1 MKTFNKVK
9 SLPWIIISTVF
20 IILTLSCEIGL
31 GPAVDTEP
39 PRLEISTPS
48 PDAVIRGDFKI
59 GGNWSDDGTIESVVV
74 TMKRTDG
81 LGTSLE
87 FAAEYKE
94 GENDNLNTWGC
105 VINPLATKTL
115 LDGNYIAQVD
125 ITDAGKH
132 TTTKTVQFTIDNT
145 PPVIVLQR
153 PSTKADA
160 TQPDSYG
167 QKFTLEGQAA
177 DDNSISQIELQV
189 FSDKECTNRIHT
201 VPLTNVPNSINLDVA
216 EFAENVENVYS
227 QIYGSTTKDGEKG
240 FFCKIVAYDGAAYY
254 PSDGNQTP
262 EDLKGNS
269 TDIYY
274 LYEDIA
280 TSILS
285 TTKLPEVYHILS
297 GVYDLSSDSPRSTAV
312 SSNTVKDNLAKNQL
326 KVGSFTLNPENNPTF
341 TVAGKEPLVRNE
353 EGTIA
358 FTGGDY
364 DITNGSQIIMEVTP
378 GLDSIPLD
386 GNSLKIYFIE
396 CDDFGKAK
404 SDATKVYPSTEVK
417 KSGTTYKFTVS
428 IAKVDGLI
436 IGKNYLCG
444 VEGYDEKKNSVVSS
458 DSRGYGFHFT
468 TSGAAPGLTIT
479 KPEEGSVTL
488 SKGKTLL
495 IEGTTTV
502 EAGVPV
508 ITIVDNKE
516 TKKTITFTE
525 SQATEDEDKK
535 LVYKFSAEIPFEGT
549 SAYHELDIISDI
561 EGIKTTRSKTVSYDC
576 DAPVIKINAVSPIV
590 EKSDENGQSD
600 GKKYLNGEVQITF
613 SLTDDFSFIDTTT
626 NKPYFELWQ
635 NDVKKYTGSFTST
648 NSTVT
653 ETVKVDT
660 KKLTDK
666 ADLEIKVF
674 AWDRAG
680 NKSEYSSAEDGIVYS
695 IDQSTDKPIITPKS
709 NINFTLKTEEAIKN
723 ASNNENKISVGGT
736 ASFTVTDD
744 DGIDYIAVYSQIKDA
759 SGKITETPY
768 SRYPNSGSS
777 KETQTP
783 YSFNLPSETGYYSY
797 RLEVKDIITTN
808 ADENNNQ
815 EYEFMIKVT
824 SPAPTI
830 ELQSVEVVSA
840 NNSDINDGYIGVGGS
855 FINTITIESLESP
868 FILLEKKDSGEYK
881 KVEDIELKNNN
892 EGKYCFERT
901 VSPTITTTYY
911 YKVEDSNGQSSNEKS
926 VKCKVD
932 NSDPV
937 LGSITLPGNQDTK
950 ATSFGFTGTAS
961 DEGSGVEKIRLTIS
975 DGTITHTEDAVGTT
989 NWICQVTYGSEEW
1002 KNIFTTEGEKTVTI
1016 KAFDKVGNSTTTT
1029 ETFTYDT
1036 ANPTIEIDK
1045 ASFREFMPKS
1055 GLTVPVTVEDSYKLK
1070 ELSVIQVFKG
1080 KDEEGKDK
1088 EEKSTKTIPVYGK
1101 ELNGDIKI
1109 PFGENVDYIE
1119 PTDGE
1124 YTYIFKVTDDVGN
1137 VTETTFGPVKYDDT
1151 KPEITILNPSGKTG
1165 ENAIDSTS
1173 YKFEGTVEEKNLF
1186 GIYYKIP
1193 KENEASLKA
1202 PTYEN
1207 QDGWTQVSV
1216 SGSGTS
1222 WNFYQ
1227 SFCKGDETETEGIL
1241 KEGSYTVYLYAIDK
1255 AANVSDECKTTF
1267 DVDLSAPTIT
1277 KKLEATNTTDTN
1289 ASIIYFNG
1297 DINLSITVDDTNG
1310 LHENPV
1316 EIKIDSKPYD
1326 VTKGEEENVVY
1337 TATVPETDFTEG
1349 KQKTIEITATDI
1361 VGKTTKEIY
1370 IVCLDNTAP
1379 TIEVISPTKNESV
1392 ITDTKQFRGNVS
1404 DTLSG
1409 VNAKSVT
1416 YKLTRIYNGQNTEEE
1431 VHSGTISLTGESFN
1445 IQDFKL
1451 YKDANDIKEGTLYL
1465 YINAED
1471 NLGTKAPESKI
1482 TFYYDKGAPEL
1493 DVMEITSP
1501 TNSSV
1506 KVEGK
1511 CWDSNEIEKLDI
1523 YIDSEETPRGTE
1535 TFKDAKPT
1543 KEPDNNNFKFNF
1555 VTGSSNSEDPMYLKD
1570 GEHTIKIVA
1579 KDIAGNEKQETRT
1592 VLVDT
1597 VKPTGQFKTPTP
1609 AYIDKQDENKYWYN
1623 KTSIALTGTIEDTG
1637 AEKTSGIK
1645 SVKYRVK
1652 SNDDLDNGS
1661 DLNFSST
1668 AWNGTITELEQGS
1681 NTVYIRITDNAGNYF
1696 DIQTTFYVDSEA
1708 PNAIT
1713 VESVDG
1719 VQNSESVTINPEYEK
1734 LTNGKKAIE
1743 IIVSASD
1750 ISTAEGDNTGLAD
1763 GAITITRIGSYRTTI
1778 TSITNESGEFQLTI
1792 PVYDK
1797 DSNPYTSG
1805 VVKATV
1811 KDNAGNVSSEIDLFT
1826 IKLDNKYPTV
1836 KIDTPL
1842 DADSTQTGT
1851 QVNKTITLTGMVS
1864 DDNGISNGSVS
1875 LEYSELNGTWTE
1887 WKSITEKYNNTVTV
1901 NDTVWTTTLDTT
1913 KFTDK
1918 SSIKLR
1924 AVATDIAGNTGN
1936 SGEKTDGSQY
1946 TNEIE
1951 LKIDQNSDRPVIT
1964 INNVTLTGMTSSK
1977 SIGFA
1982 DKKIYGIVTD
1992 DDGLDS
1998 TSPLFI
2004 SLDNGITWKEVA
2016 VSNGSFTFEL
2026 EDGKQTVLFKV
2037 KDFAK
2042 SEFVSSESE
2051 GNVLATPKLTDGTNQ
2066 FGYENGST
2074 ALYLTIDTENPSV
2087 ESVRFK
2093 LSSDATSDWSTA
2105 ISSQKFGGDD
2115 AHNKFI
2121 LEQTAGDINGIK
2133 SVKVDIASDS
2143 GDQEGAVYEY
2153 DATKSED
2160 YTETNGIKYYSWKTG
2175 DIDVSKFV
2183 TGSRSV
2189 NVTVSDGIRET
2200 VTKLSINIDNTAPT
2214 LSVESHT
2221 ENEQIRTTFLLKG
2234 IINDGDVGTT
2244 LEILPTESKD
2254 VPADWSEAKLLSGT
2268 TSMTWRA
2275 YFDGDADDEYT
2286 HLAKPK
2292 DLFVELYGKS
2302 CGITI
2307 DPNGAIVDKTTGNKY
2322 RTIQPFYFH
2331 FRVKDS
2337 LGNTNASYCFT
2348 LKVDPQGDI
2357 PVITQISPAENEKT
2371 QSGTIRFSGSAE
2383 DDKTIVGL
2391 YIEIDPQYDG
2401 TTFTPWSDTHTPP
2414 NGQAPSEIF
2423 GTGDYTN
2430 NPYEPIT
2437 SKLNNV
2443 TTPSTIYGVYIGNSL
2458 SWNIAI
2464 NKNGELNGVKNTGS
2478 NSISNNTVAVRFY
2491 AVDVNGNI
2499 SEPTTPFVFEV
2510 DSDAPKIGSSVPFYL
2525 YQYNSD
2531 SSIKAAVEYTEGMW
2545 IKGKWYLVG
2554 SVEDES
2560 GIKTVKVDSNDI
2572 KNNCDSKKWS
2582 TTEGYITKYEVGN
2595 DTENAA
2601 GEISIELETTDADN
2615 KSSSKIFKFKYDN
2628 KAPELAKPGDEFYK
2642 ITKKVQ
2648 NENGF
2653 YTIKSSVTEAN
2664 SGFER
2669 VVFYF
2674 KRTIDNYHYVYD
2686 SYLSKKDDDVYDSY
2700 LSKKDDENKL
2710 SYDGASPDVTY
2721 DASTGL
2727 YWKES
2732 RISEING
2739 ATITLESENPNA
2751 HSGGIARI
2759 GETIYRIKS
2768 VNGKEVIL
2776 EGNPSNDF
2784 KTIQFAIGHVV
2795 DHSGSESVG
2804 TKDSKVNGYYTDSPD
2819 DDGDNMIETV
2829 STTGSRTIWSASV
2842 NSRNI
2847 PDGEIEI
2854 HYVAFDKAGNTA
2866 HGVVATKNITDSSIS
2881 VIDYESGKPVSIAN
2895 NAPRLAG
2902 VRIWTDYNGNGKED
2916 SGESETKYNR
2926 EKTFQ
2931 IADSSGNVEGTY
2943 KAREVTDLLIISG
2956 NNNDY
2961 SDSTSG
2967 SSFMTIRDTT
2977 KFYPELVGGN
2987 GALYYSYNIGTV
2999 DNFKNNSEYI
3009 MSDYEATPAEGQT
3022 TTLGEGKDQGE
3033 EYFALDTQET
3043 EYVDS
3048 YETTGGIEFNKSN
3061 FGNENGKISSNGL
3074 YWFEYIIY
3082 DSTEGCAKWDKSST
3096 GITGRLSATMRIAL
3110 NVDYF
3115 DQTKPTATIRPFY
3128 WNSKTDNSVAWDST
3142 DTTKPLGHIELEG
3155 DLTSDIKNYK
3165 VGSTTLGEDPKV
3177 SGKII
3182 ARGEISDNIRLKQL
3196 YAKFETHS
3204 GLSTYTL
3211 VAEYENG
3218 TWVGKS
3224 GTGWSCS
3231 VEDVYVSND
3240 GHQAEWALTI
3250 DTDYIGNKAALD
3262 KALTVF
3268 AVDNRGT
3275 GKTTIGKNEITG
3287 NTSYSSDK
3295 VQTTKNLPTA
3305 YYQMDIVPY
3314 VTGVKT
3320 SLSGLDRKTPSK
3332 FDRTALGH
3340 YPVRIVTKTQSGSTI
3355 VAETVTFEGF
3365 NLGSNT
3371 ELKVDSL
3378 KTEDDS
3384 TTGGK
3389 SAKYVPVVNGISAI
3403 NNMNNNN
3410 AKGSYEGDI
3419 GDDGSYYDKNNYAY
3433 NRQPNNA
3440 NNNRLTDDIIFDVW
3454 EFNSAAA
3461 VPISG
3466 KIEQPVM
3473 KIRPTDGKIG
3483 FAFVNGPLYFSMG
3496 GSSTSQ
3502 DYSYQYWMASYDF
3515 FTSVGFTYD
3524 DAGNS
3529 WGVAA
3534 GGDINEDHAD
3544 KFQLMS
3550 SKWGLANKTKDG
3562 SYSASNSRRLESIG
3576 MKGTKINTTDTT
3588 NYYDKQRIKSPSL
3601 ATAVHDGKTNLYMA
3615 YYDAMNDEL
3624 RFKAGKE
3631 YTNDNERLNLR
3642 GVICQIL
3649 YADNLGEGGWS
3660 GVWIDKPTVTIQ
3672 DGDYVII
3679 CDANG
3684 EPINNNSGKKVVYT
3698 LNGYYDNNS
3707 GKTAFN
3713 VKNGYNVQ
3721 KPFPKGFGRNEY
3733 TSNDDNSLRYPKESV
3748 YVKIVQPDL
3757 CDFRDFDTEKA
3768 PYSYRNSTVNIVAG
3782 DGADKGAGEY
3792 VSLGV
3797 VPGTAADNDVV
3808 VITWYDTNAR
3818 TLYYSYNTTPLTDRR
3833 GKINKEGAED
3843 RGWSEPMAVFSG
3855 NEDHE
3860 YAGEYCKIAV
3870 DKNGGIHIAAY
3881 DPVNLDLVYAYAS
3894 SYSSSFT
3901 TCVVDS
3907 NGVVGSNLTLDVALE
3922 NGNAVPF
3929 IGYYATSCIKP
3940 KYARFVG
3947 GSLSGDI
3954 DGSKNDE
3961 VTGKWEIS
3969 VVPTS
3974 SIIEMQ
3980 SNQHNDINIGVWKNS
3995 GAITNSTTGGSS
4007 TNNQPS
4013 SYSSVSNG
4021 QIYGNGTKNP
4031 VLGYAIKYGSSS
4043 DTIETAQMK

>member
-9 SLPWIIISTVF
+9 SVPWIIISTVF

-39 PRLEISTPS
+39 PRLEISTPK

-94 GENDNLNTWGC
+94 GENDNLNVWSC
-105 VINPLATKTL
+105 LINPIATSSQL

-189 FSDKECTNRIHT
+189 YSDKECTNLIHT

-269 TDIYY
+269 TYIYY

-297 GVYDLSSDSPRSTAV
+297 GVYDLSSDSSRSTAV

-396 CDDFGKAK
+396 CDDSGKAK

-436 IGKNYLCG
+436 IGKNYLCS

-535 LVYKFSAEIPFEGT
+535 LVYKFSAEIPFEDT

-590 EKSDENGQSD
+590 EKSDENGQLD

-695 IDQSTDKPIITPKS
+695 IDQSTDKPSITPKS
-709 NINFTLKTEEAIKN
+709 NINFALNSVGAINDKN
-723 ASNNENKISVGGT
+723 NSANANKISAGSTV
-736 ASFTVTDD
+736 SFVITDD
-744 DGIDYIAVYSQIKDA
+744 DGIEYIEVNLLSKDENGNIIK
-759 SGKITETPY
+759 EELV

-808 ADENNNQ
+808 ADDNNKK
-815 EYEFMIKVT
+815 EYQFMIKAT

-830 ELQSVEVVSA
+830 ELQSAEVASE

-855 FINTITIESLESP
+855 FTNTITIKSTEAP
-868 FILLEKKDSGEYK
+868 FTVYRKASQEAKYGQPIAEELYDTKY
-881 KVEDIELKNNN
+881 EDK
-892 EGKYCFERT
+892 
-901 VSPTITTTYY
+901 VSPTETTTYY
-911 YKVEDSNGQSSNEKS
+911 YKVIDANGQTSNEKTID
-926 VKCKVD
+926 CKVD
-932 NSDPV
+932 TTAPE
-937 LGSITLPGNQDTK
+937 ITPGALPGKQDTK
-950 ATSFGFTGTAS
+950 ATSFGFKGTAS
-961 DEGSGVEKIRLTIS
+961 DSESGVKQISLTIS
-975 DGTITHTEDAVGTT
+975 DGANKSKLVTAVGTS
-989 NWICQVTYGSEEW
+989 NWIYQLTYDSDEW
-1002 KNIFTTEGEKTVTI
+1002 KEIFGSNEGEKKVTLEVV
-1016 KAFDKVGNSTTTT
+1016 DNVGNVTKQ
-1029 ETFTYDT
+1029 EWGTFVY
-1036 ANPTIEIDK
+1036 DK
-1045 ASFREFMPKS
+1045 ADPEIEVDKSSFRSFMTS
-1055 GLTVPVTVEDSYKLK
+1055 DGLTIPVTVKDSYKLK
-1070 ELSVIQVFKG
+1070 KIEVTQKFTS
-1080 KDEEGKDK
+1080 DDASSSSE
-1088 EEKSTKTIPVYGK
+1088 STKTKIINLESK
-1101 ELNGDIKI
+1101 DLKTITENIKI
-1109 PFGENVDYIE
+1109 PFNESGESVTPDNGKYFYTFTVYDSVDNSTAISQL
-1119 PTDGE
+1119 
-1124 YTYIFKVTDDVGN
+1124 
-1137 VTETTFGPVKYDDT
+1137 GPVSFDNE
-1151 KPEITILNPSGKTG
+1151 KPVIQITNPNNKTG
-1165 ENAIDSTS
+1165 KDAISSTS
-1173 YKFEGTVEEKNLF
+1173 YKFEGTIDEDYLYGLYYQIIEKND
-1186 GIYYKIP
+1186 P
-1193 KENEASLKA
+1193 APNA
-1202 PTYEN
+1202 PTYDN
-1207 QDGWTQVSV
+1207 HDGWKEISV
-1216 SGSGTS
+1216 SGNS
-1222 WNFYQ
+1222 WSFYQ
-1227 SFCKGDETETEGIL
+1227 IFSEGTNSSASADTF
-1241 KEGSYTVYLYAIDK
+1241 KEGSYDIYLYAIDK

-1310 LHENPV
+1310 LQENPV
-1316 EIKIDSKPYD
+1316 EIKIDSKTYD

-1361 VGKTTKEIY
+1361 VGKTTTETY

-1409 VNAKSVT
+1409 VNAESVT

-1555 VTGSSNSEDPMYLKD
+1555 VTGSSNSKDSMYLKD

-1661 DLNFSST
+1661 DLNFTST

-1734 LTNGKKAIE
+1734 LTNGKTAIE

-1778 TSITNESGEFQLTI
+1778 TSKNESGKFQLTI

-1864 DDNGISNGSVS
+1864 DDNGISNDSVS

-2004 SLDNGITWKEVA
+2004 SLDNGTTWKEVA

-2275 YFDGDADDEYT
+2275 YFDGEADDEYT

-2307 DPNGAIVDKTTGNKY
+2307 DPSGAIVDKTTGNKY

-2572 KNNCDSKKWS
+2572 KNNCDSRKWS

-2595 DTENAA
+2595 DAENAA

-2686 SYLSKKDDDVYDSY
+2686 SYLSKKDVA
-2700 LSKKDDENKL
+2700 NKL

-2732 RISEING
+2732 RISEIHG

-2866 HGVVATKNITDSSIS
+2866 HGVVTTKNITDSSIS

-3009 MSDYEATPAEGQT
+3009 MSGYEATPEEGKT
-3022 TTLGEGKDQGE
+3022 TTLGKGKDQGE

-3043 EYVDS
+3043 EYVNS

-3074 YWFEYIIY
+3074 YWFEYVIY
-3082 DSTEGCAKWDKSST
+3082 DSTEGCSDWNSASGGT
-3096 GITGRLSATMRIAL
+3096 EGRLSATMRIAL

-3115 DQTKPTATIRPFY
+3115 DQTPPTATIRPFY

-3155 DLTSDIKNYK
+3155 DLTSDIKNYT

-3196 YAKFETHS
+3196 YAKFIDHN
-3204 GLSTYTL
+3204 GLSNYTE
-3211 VAEYENG
+3211 VAVYNNG
-3218 TWVGKS
+3218 NWVCNS
-3224 GTGWSCS
+3224 GTGWSCLVS
-3231 VEDVYVSND
+3231 DAYVSND
-3240 GHQAEWALTI
+3240 GHVANWELTI
-3250 DTDYIGNKAALD
+3250 DTNEVVGNAALD
-3262 KALTVF
+3262 KALTIF
-3268 AVDNRGT
+3268 AVDERGT
-3275 GKTTIGKNEITG
+3275 GKTTIDEKEITG

-3305 YYQMDIVPY
+3305 YYKMDIVPY

-3340 YPVRIVTKTQSGSTI
+3340 YPVRIVTKTQSGSTGD
-3355 VAETVTFEGF
+3355 AETVTFEGF
-3365 NLGSNT
+3365 NLGSKTTLTVN
-3371 ELKVDSL
+3371 ELSTK
-3378 KTEDDS
+3378 EDS

-3389 SAKYVPVVNGISAI
+3389 SAKYVPNVNGIDAI

-3410 AKGSYEGDI
+3410 AKGSYNGTINDES
-3419 GDDGSYYDKNNYAY
+3419 SYAEKNNYAY

-3440 NNNRLTDDIIFDVW
+3440 NNNLLTDDIIFDVW
-3454 EFNSAAA
+3454 EFNSKAAE
-3461 VPISG
+3461 PISG

-3473 KIRPTDGKIG
+3473 KINPTNGKIG

-3576 MKGTKINTTDTT
+3576 MKGTKIYTTDTT

-3601 ATAVHDGKTNLYMA
+3601 ATAVHDEKTNLYMA

-3713 VKNGYNVQ
+3713 VKNGNNVQ

-3782 DGADKGAGEY
+3782 DGVQGYGAGEY

-3797 VPGTAADNDVV
+3797 VPGTTAADDVV

-3818 TLYYSYNTTPLTDRR
+3818 TLYYSYNTTPLTNRSGTYNAAD
-3833 GKINKEGAED
+3833 GNT
-3843 RGWSEPMAVFSG
+3843 GWSKPVAVFSG
-3855 NEDHE
+3855 KDYD

-3894 SYSSSFT
+3894 SYRDSFT

-3907 NGVVGSNLTLDVALE
+3907 NGVVGSNLTLDVALD
-3922 NGNAVPF
+3922 NGKAVPF
-3929 IGYYATSCIKP
+3929 MGYYATSCIKP

-3947 GSLSGDI
+3947 TSLTGNI
-3954 DGSKNDE
+3954 DGSQDDE

-3995 GAITNSTTGGSS
+3995 GAITNSTTGESS

-4031 VLGYAIKYGSSS
+4031 VLGYAIKCGSSS

>member
-189 FSDKECTNRIHT
+189 FSDKECTNLIHT

-297 GVYDLSSDSPRSTAV
+297 GVYDLSSDSSRSTAV

-396 CDDFGKAK
+396 CDDSGKAK

-635 NDVKKYTGSFTST
+635 NDAKKYTGSFTST

-653 ETVKVDT
+653 ETVKLDT

-709 NINFTLKTEEAIKN
+709 NINFALNSVDAINDTQKN
-723 ASNNENKISVGGT
+723 SANANKISAGSTV
-736 ASFTVTDD
+736 SFMVTDD
-744 DGIDYIAVYSQIKDA
+744 DGIEYIEVKLLSKDEN
-759 SGKITETPY
+759 GNIIEELV
-768 SRYPNSGSS
+768 SRYPEKGSAN
-777 KETQTP
+777 EVQTP
-783 YSFNLPSETGYYSY
+783 FSFNLPTDSGFYSY
-797 RLEVKDIITTN
+797 RISVKDIISDN
-808 ADENNNQ
+808 ADSNNL
-815 EYEFMIKVT
+815 ESYDFMIKAT

-830 ELQSVEVVSA
+830 ELQSVDNDEKQ
-840 NNSDINDGYIGVGGS
+840 DGYIKNGGAYK
-855 FINTITIESLESP
+855 NTITIKSTEAP
-868 FILLEKKDSGEYK
+868 FTVYQKVSQEAEYK
-881 KVEDIELKNNN
+881 PIKEKLNDTKYEDIVL
-892 EGKYCFERT
+892 
-901 VSPTITTTYY
+901 PTETTTYY
-911 YKVEDSNGQSSNEKS
+911 YKVIDANGQTSNEKTID
-926 VKCKVD
+926 CKVD
-932 NSDPV
+932 TTAPE
-937 LGSITLPGNQDTK
+937 ITPGALPGKQDTK
-950 ATSFGFTGTAS
+950 ATSFGFKGTAS
-961 DEGSGVEKIRLTIS
+961 DSESGVKQISLTIS
-975 DGTITHTEDAVGTT
+975 DGASKSKTVTAVGTS
-989 NWICQVTYGSEEW
+989 NWIYQLTYDSDEW
-1002 KNIFTTEGEKTVTI
+1002 KEIFGSNEGEKEVTLEVV
-1016 KAFDKVGNSTTTT
+1016 DNVGNVTQQKWG
-1029 ETFTYDT
+1029 TFVY
-1036 ANPTIEIDK
+1036 DK
-1045 ASFREFMPKS
+1045 ADPEIEVDKSSFRSFMTS
-1055 GLTVPVTVEDSYKLK
+1055 DGLTISVTVKDSYKLK
-1070 ELSVIQVFKG
+1070 KIEVTQNFTSDDASSSSEPTKIINL
-1080 KDEEGKDK
+1080 E
-1088 EEKSTKTIPVYGK
+1088 STDLKTIT
-1101 ELNGDIKI
+1101 ENIKI
-1109 PFGENVDYIE
+1109 PFNESGEFVTPDNGKYFYTFTVYDSVDNSTAIS
-1119 PTDGE
+1119 
-1124 YTYIFKVTDDVGN
+1124 KL
-1137 VTETTFGPVKYDDT
+1137 GPVSFDNE
-1151 KPEITILNPSGKTG
+1151 KPVIKITNPKNKTG
-1165 ENAIDSTS
+1165 KDAISSTS
-1173 YKFEGTVEEKNLF
+1173 YKFEGTIDEDNLYGLYYQIIEKNDPAP
-1186 GIYYKIP
+1186 I
-1193 KENEASLKA
+1193 A
-1202 PTYEN
+1202 PTYDN
-1207 QDGWTQVSV
+1207 HDGWKEISV
-1216 SGSGTS
+1216 SGNS
-1222 WNFYQ
+1222 WSFYQ
-1227 SFCKGDETETEGIL
+1227 IFSEGTNSSASADTF
-1241 KEGSYTVYLYAIDK
+1241 KEGSYDIYLYAIDK
-1255 AANVSDECKTTF
+1255 AANVSDVCKTTF

-1289 ASIIYFNG
+1289 SSIIYFNG

-1310 LHENPV
+1310 LQENPV
-1316 EIKIDSKPYD
+1316 EIKIDSKTYD

-1337 TATVPETDFTEG
+1337 TATVPETYFTEE

-1361 VGKTTKEIY
+1361 VGKTTTETY
-1370 IVCLDNTAP
+1370 IVCLDKTPP
-1379 TIEVISPTKNESV
+1379 TIEVISPS
-1392 ITDTKQFRGNVS
+1392 TDERVTTSSKQVRGNVS

-1409 VNAKSVT
+1409 VNAESVT

-1493 DVMEITSP
+1493 DVKEITSP

-1506 KVEGK
+1506 EVEGK

-1543 KEPDNNNFKFNF
+1543 KVPDNNNFKFTF
-1555 VTGSSNSEDPMYLKD
+1555 VTGSSNSKDPMYLED

-1597 VKPTGQFKTPTP
+1597 VKPTGQFNTPTP

-1708 PNAIT
+1708 PDAIT

-1719 VQNSESVTINPEYEK
+1719 VQNSESVKINPEYEK
-1734 LTNGKKAIE
+1734 LTNGNKAIE

-1763 GAITITRIGSYRTTI
+1763 DAINITRIGSYKLNKPI
-1778 TSITNESGEFQLTI
+1778 ESSKERDKFKLTI
-1792 PVYDK
+1792 PVYDE

-1887 WKSITEKYNNTVTV
+1887 WKSITEEYNTVTV

-2004 SLDNGITWKEVA
+2004 SLDNGTTWKEVA

-2026 EDGKQTVLFKV
+2026 EDGKQKVLFKV

-2042 SEFVSSESE
+2042 SEFVSSESQ
-2051 GNVLATPKLTDGTNQ
+2051 GNILATPKLTDGTNN
-2066 FGYENGST
+2066 FGYSNDST
-2074 ALYLTIDTENPSV
+2074 ILYLTIDTENPSV

-2244 LEILPTESKD
+2244 LEILPTASKD

-2275 YFDGDADDEYT
+2275 YFDGEADDEYT

-2292 DLFVELYGKS
+2292 DLFVALYGES

-2307 DPNGAIVDKTTGNKY
+2307 DPSGAIVDKTTGNKY

-2337 LGNTNASYCFT
+2337 LGNTNDSYCFT

-2478 NSISNNTVAVRFY
+2478 NSIANNTVAVRFY

-2572 KNNCDSKKWS
+2572 KNNCDSMKWS

-2595 DTENAA
+2595 DAENAA

-2686 SYLSKKDDDVYDSY
+2686 SYLSKNDVA
-2700 LSKKDDENKL
+2700 NKL

-2732 RISEING
+2732 RISKING
-2739 ATITLESENPNA
+2739 STITLESENPNA
-2751 HSGGIARI
+2751 HTGGIAKI
-2759 GETIYRIKS
+2759 GETIYRIKKAD
-2768 VNGKEVIL
+2768 GTTITL
-2776 EGNPSNDF
+2776 EGNPSTEFVGKDIF
-2784 KTIQFAIGHVV
+2784 FAIGHVV
-2795 DHSGSESVG
+2795 DHSGAESAG
-2804 TKDSKVNGYYTDSPD
+2804 TKGSKKNGYYTDSPD

-2829 STTGSRTIWSASV
+2829 STTGNRTIWSGSV
-2842 NSRNI
+2842 NSRNV

-2866 HGVVATKNITDSSIS
+2866 HGVVTTNNITDSSIS

-2916 SGESETKYNR
+2916 SGESETKFYK
-2926 EKTFQ
+2926 EKT
-2931 IADSSGNVEGTY
+2931 Y
-2943 KAREVTDLLIISG
+2943 KISEKYEKKSKEVTDTLIVSSNG
-2956 NNNDY
+2956 NDY
-2961 SDSTSG
+2961 DTNSVSK
-2967 SSFMTIRDTT
+2967 FMTIRDNT

-2987 GALYYSYNIGTV
+2987 GNLYYSYKIGTKEEFNAKSGYKIEGYETV
-2999 DNFKNNSEYI
+2999 SGNS
-3009 MSDYEATPAEGQT
+3009 T
-3022 TTLGEGKDQGE
+3022 TTLGSGKDQGE
-3033 EYFALDTQET
+3033 DFMKSDLEDS

-3048 YETTGGIEFNKSN
+3048 YETSNGIPFSTDN
-3061 FGNENGKISSNGL
+3061 FGTGTGKISNNGL
-3074 YWFEYIIY
+3074 YWFEYVIY
-3082 DSTEGCAKWDKSST
+3082 DSTEGCKTWDATAT
-3096 GITGRLSATMRIAL
+3096 GTTGRLSATMRIAL

-3115 DQTKPTATIRPFY
+3115 DETPPTATIRPFY

-3142 DTTKPLGHIELEG
+3142 DTTKPLGHIELED
-3155 DLTSDIKNYK
+3155 DLTSVITDYT
-3165 VGSTTLGEDPKV
+3165 VGTTKLGNDPKV

-3211 VAEYENG
+3211 VAEYVDG

-3250 DTDYIGNKAALD
+3250 DTDYIENKAALD

-3268 AVDNRGT
+3268 AVDDRGV
-3275 GKTTIGKNEITG
+3275 GTTVIGSNSITG
-3287 NTSYSSDK
+3287 NTSYDK
-3295 VQTTKNLPTA
+3295 IGTTQTESTSMTA

-3320 SLSGLDRKTPSK
+3320 SLSDLDRKTPSK

-3340 YPVRIVTKTQSGSTI
+3340 YPVRIVTKTQDESTATA
-3355 VAETVTFEGF
+3355 AETVEFTGF
-3365 NLGSNT
+3365 NLGSSTTLDVSTLNP
-3371 ELKVDSL
+3371 E
-3378 KTEDDS
+3378 EDS
-3384 TTGGK
+3384 TTGGS
-3389 SAKYVPVVNGISAI
+3389 SAKYVPSVMGIPAI

-3419 GDDGSYYDKNNYAY
+3419 GDDSSYYDKNNYAY

-3440 NNNRLTDDIIFDVW
+3440 NNNLLTDDIIFDVW

-3473 KIRPTDGKIG
+3473 KIRPPDGKIG

-3496 GSSTSQ
+3496 GSSTTE
-3502 DYSYQYWMASYDF
+3502 DYSYQYWMGSYDF

-3534 GGDINEDHAD
+3534 GGDINASHAD
-3544 KFQLMS
+3544 KFVLMG
-3550 SKWGLANKTKDG
+3550 SKWGVGGYHKDG
-3562 SYSASNSRRLESIG
+3562 TYHGINSKRLESIG
-3576 MKGTKINTTDTT
+3576 MKGTKTNTTDTT
-3588 NYYDKQRIKSPSL
+3588 ENFDKQRIRSPSL
-3601 ATAVHDGKTNLYMA
+3601 ASTVHSGYTNLYMA
-3615 YYDAMNDEL
+3615 YYDTMNDEL
-3624 RFKAGKE
+3624 RFKAGRETEQTAQSYVFK
-3631 YTNDNERLNLR
+3631 
-3642 GVICQIL
+3642 VIRCDTPDSN
-3649 YADNLGEGGWS
+3649 YAGAWVEPPNNNTSLL
-3660 GVWIDKPTVTIQ
+3660 
-3672 DGDYVII
+3672 
-3679 CDANG
+3679 ANG
-3684 EPINNNSGKKVVYT
+3684 DTIYLCDENGNVTDTTAYT
-3698 LNGYYDNNS
+3698 LTGYWKDS
-3707 GKTAFN
+3707 FATTGQVAFTAKLGDL
-3713 VKNGYNVQ
+3713 VC
-3721 KPFPKGFGRNEY
+3721 KPFPGTEALKYSENGNFHVFDQG
-3733 TSNDDNSLRYPKESV
+3733 ESSYIKV
-3748 YVKIVQPDL
+3748 VKSAKSFTGGSFIDY
-3757 CDFRDFDTEKA
+3757 DTKPA
-3768 PYSYRNSTVNIVAG
+3768 PEAYRNGTVSIVAG
-3782 DGADKGAGEY
+3782 DGVANYGAGEY
-3792 VSLGV
+3792 VSLAAI
-3797 VPGTAADNDVV
+3797 PGSDVNKDKV

-3818 TLYYSYNTTPLTDRR
+3818 TLYYSCNTTPLTNRN
-3833 GKINKEGAED
+3833 GTFNKADGTT
-3843 RGWSEPMAVFSG
+3843 GWSTPVAVFSTT
-3855 NEDHE
+3855 DYY

-3907 NGVVGSNLTLDVALE
+3907 NGVVGSNLTLDVALD
-3922 NGNAVPF
+3922 NGKAVPF

-3940 KYARFVG
+3940 KYARFVD

-3969 VVPTS
+3969 VVPTDRVV
-3974 SIIEMQ
+3974 EMQ
-3980 SNQHNDINIGVWKNS
+3980 SNQHNDINIGVWKNNNGELT
-3995 GAITNSTTGGSS
+3995 GADVTGKVSSFTNSPNGYSS
-4007 TNNQPS
+4007 T
-4013 SYSSVSNG
+4013 SNG